1 MLRQHWERIH
11 QYLGDW
17 HAVLGSAL
25 QVGGVDN
32 PIHRLNKIPPKLPP
46 FCRPPKKRAHG
57 AEKMAS
63 SPRATQASPWALFFR
78 PEQV

>member
-17 HAVLGSAL
+17 HAVLGSDL

-46 FCRPPKKRAHG
+46 FCRPPKKRG
-57 AEKMAS
+57 GLMARKNGEQS
-63 SPRATQASPWALFFR
+63 QGYASFVEILNR
-78 PEQV
+78 